1 MIRLR
6 RQITFLSFL
15 LSAFLIWFFATRET
29 GLGPAGSCLALSTVA
44 IAVTFVQLSC
54 LLRGYGSIYS
64 RLQTLAAFGWGTAL
78 SLVALFT
85 AQTEWHLAG
94 GAISLL
100 VWGYAIWRYNVQK
113 SKFVSVGSGPLRA
126 DVWVSPPADALE
138 AGDVLCTSGRVANW
152 LRQSTGHTENV
163 IPFDGRLQLFSSW
176 FETGPCI
183 NEVARICKPSDRNH
197 YVVLRRREPLTQDQL
212 ARMEQSAKDML
223 AENQVFI
230 ARTKARRARM
240 PRFLADFLNRKFP
253 ATGYDWVGAYSG
265 RIAKD
270 RWTCTGVHLTLM
282 RRCGIAT
289 PRLGVGLFGL
299 GTGFGDILNTE
310 DLASD
315 RGLRYLTLA
324 DKLAYEQRKA
334 AQTKAQD

>member
-1 MIRLR
+1 MM
-6 RQITFLSFL
+6 FLSYA
-15 LSAFLIWFFATRET
+15 LSLGLIWFFAAHET
-29 GLGPAGSCLALSTVA
+29 GLGLSGDCLVLST
-44 IAVTFVQLSC
+44 IAATVTFVQFTC
-54 LLRGYGSIYS
+54 LLRGYGSVIS
-64 RLQTLAAFGWGTAL
+64 RLQTIAALIWGTTLSLAALVFAGTQILLGAAAL
-78 SLVALFT
+78 SIALW
-85 AQTEWHLAG
+85 A
-94 GAISLL
+94 
-100 VWGYAIWRYNVQK
+100 YAWWRFRVQK
-113 SKFVSVGSGPLRA
+113 AKFVNVGSGPLRA

-138 AGDVLCTSGRVANW
+138 AGDVLCTSGRVATW
-152 LRQSTGHTENV
+152 LHQSTGHTENV

-197 YVVLRRREPLTQDQL
+197 YVVLRRREPLTADQML
-212 ARMEQSAKDML
+212 RMEQGAKDML

-240 PRFLADFLNRKFP
+240 PQWLANFLDRKFP

-282 RRCGIAT
+282 RRCGIST
-289 PRLGVGLFGL
+289 PRLGSGLFGL
-299 GTGFGDILNTE
+299 GTGLFDILNTE
-310 DLASD
+310 DLAAD

-324 DKLAYEQRKA
+324 DKAAYETRKA
-334 AQTKAQD
+334 QAPAQA

>member
-6 RQITFLSFL
+6 KQMMFLSYA
-15 LSAFLIWFFATRET
+15 LSLGLIWFFATHET
-29 GLGPAGSCLALSTVA
+29 GLGLSGDCLVLST
-44 IAVTFVQLSC
+44 IAATVTFVQFTC
-54 LLRGYGSIYS
+54 LLRGYGSVIS
-64 RLQTLAAFGWGTAL
+64 RLQTIAALIWGTTLSLAALVFAGTQILLGAAAL
-78 SLVALFT
+78 SIALW
-85 AQTEWHLAG
+85 A
-94 GAISLL
+94 
-100 VWGYAIWRYNVQK
+100 YAWWRFRVQK
-113 SKFVSVGSGPLRA
+113 AKFVNVGSGPLRA

-138 AGDVLCTSGRVANW
+138 AGDVLCTSGRVATW
-152 LRQSTGHTENV
+152 LHQSTGHTENV

-197 YVVLRRREPLTQDQL
+197 YVVLRRREPLTADQML
-212 ARMEQSAKDML
+212 RMEQGAKDML

-240 PRFLADFLNRKFP
+240 PQWLANFLDRKFP

-282 RRCGIAT
+282 RRCGIST
-289 PRLGVGLFGL
+289 PRLGSGLFGL
-299 GTGFGDILNTE
+299 GTGLFDILNTE
-310 DLASD
+310 DLAAD

-324 DKLAYEQRKA
+324 DKAAYETRKA
-334 AQTKAQD
+334 QAPAQA

>member
-1 MIRLR
+1 MM
-6 RQITFLSFL
+6 FLSYA
-15 LSAFLIWFFATRET
+15 LSLGLIWFFATHET
-29 GLGPAGSCLALSTVA
+29 GLGLSGDCLVLST
-44 IAVTFVQLSC
+44 IAATVTFVQFTC
-54 LLRGYGSIYS
+54 LLRGYGSVIS
-64 RLQTLAAFGWGTAL
+64 RLQTIAALIWGTTLSLAALVFAGTQILLGAAAL
-78 SLVALFT
+78 SIALW
-85 AQTEWHLAG
+85 A
-94 GAISLL
+94 
-100 VWGYAIWRYNVQK
+100 YAWWRFRVQK
-113 SKFVSVGSGPLRA
+113 AKFVNVGSGPLRA

-138 AGDVLCTSGRVANW
+138 AGDVLCTSGRVATW
-152 LRQSTGHTENV
+152 LHQSTGHTENV

-197 YVVLRRREPLTQDQL
+197 YVVLRRREPLTADQML
-212 ARMEQSAKDML
+212 RMEQGAKDML

-240 PRFLADFLNRKFP
+240 PQWLANFLDRKFP

-282 RRCGIAT
+282 RRCGIST
-289 PRLGVGLFGL
+289 PRLGSGLFGL
-299 GTGFGDILNTE
+299 GTGLFDILNTE
-310 DLASD
+310 DLAAD

-324 DKLAYEQRKA
+324 DKAAYETRKA
-334 AQTKAQD
+334 QAPAQA

>member
-1 MIRLR
+1 MNRLR
-6 RQITFLSFL
+6 RQLTFFSFI
-15 LSAFLIWFFATRET
+15 LSAGLIWFFATRET
-29 GLGPAGSCLALSTVA
+29 GLGLSGACLVLSTLA

-64 RLQTLAAFGWGTAL
+64 RLQTLAALGWGTAL
-78 SLVALFT
+78 CLVALVSANT
-85 AQTEWHLAG
+85 PLLL
-94 GAISLL
+94 GASVVSLF
-100 VWGYAIWRYNVQK
+100 VWGYAIWRFTVQK
-113 SKFVSVGSGPLRA
+113 SKFVNVGSGPLRA
-126 DVWVSPPADALE
+126 DVWVSPPADALQ

-163 IPFDGRLQLFSSW
+163 VPFNGRLQLFSSW

-183 NEVARICKPSDRNH
+183 NEVSRICKPSDRNH
-197 YVVLRRREPLTQDQL
+197 YVVLRRREPLTADQL
-212 ARMEQSAKDML
+212 QRMEQSAKDML

-230 ARTKARRARM
+230 ARTKASRARM
-240 PRFLADFLNRKFP
+240 PGWLARFLDCKFP

-265 RIAKD
+265 RIASD

-299 GTGFGDILNTE
+299 GTGLFDILNTE

-324 DKLAYEQRKA
+324 DKAAYEQRQA
-334 AQTKAQD
+334 TQEQA